1 MLSYKIKCPNC
12 GKEFDYSLLKFQSR
26 HVCETCKKKII
37 VETRMVTML
46 VQAAVFILLGQ
57 LYVQIL
63 PSMGIENS
71 FFTYVILFILLFFLL
86 VIRDEILV
94 KLFGINS
101 VFRVDMLI
109 PINHKKTSDH

>member
-12 GKEFDYSLLKFQSR
+12 GEEFEYSLLKFQSR
-26 HVCETCKKKII
+26 HVCEKCKKKII

-46 VQAAVFILLGQ
+46 VQAAIFLLLGQ
-57 LYVQIL
+57 LYVQYL
-63 PSMGIENS
+63 PFIGIENS
-71 FFTYVILFILLFFLL
+71 FLTYVILFVLLFFLL
-86 VIRDEILV
+86 VIMDEILV

-109 PINHKKTSDH
+109 PINRKKASDH